1 MGLFNLFK
9 KPPKIQDE
17 TFGEMV
23 YCDFKDPSK
32 NFFEGQGLFKP
43 RQKTIGFTIDA
54 DESGPTRDQKD
65 FYHSVENKY
74 GQIKAAMIPLLNSE
88 LTDWYEGNKIEDFDS
103 EFELESIVIPRM
115 DKAPVQWS
123 MVYVAKKIKHW
134 ATIEFVD
141 FEPKH
146 VLIDG

>member
-9 KPPKIQDE
+9 KPLRIQDE
-17 TFGEMV
+17 TFGKMM
-23 YCDFKDPSK
+23 YSKFKDTSK

-43 RQKTIGFTIDA
+43 QQKTIGFTIDA
-54 DESGPTRDQKD
+54 DESGPTKDQKD
-65 FYHSVENKY
+65 FYHSIEKKY
-74 GQIKAAMIPLLNSE
+74 EQIKAAMLPLLNRE
-88 LTDWYEGNKIEDFDS
+88 LIDWYDGNKIEDFDN

-115 DKAPVQWS
+115 DKAPVEWS
-123 MVYVAKKIKHW
+123 LIYVAKKIKHW

-141 FEPKH
+141 LEPKH